1 MLIINTIGF
10 RWVGVRSATMIKASL
25 TAEFL
30 FDTMDSGVVAFSSIL
45 QAGFKVNVHAGVSIR
60 DLLCKQFDINPDYV
74 EDRIRTAFLDGK
86 PVDDFSTAIIEN
98 DATLALSSAMPGLVG
113 ATFRKGGYLAVFR
126 GTITHQQANTIAEDR
141 AGVVSIKLFNLLA
154 KEIGLTFLKRG
165 VMVDSDT
172 ARWFFSDPPD
182 AFRRGCKSILVNG
195 QDIHMDQLSQT
206 IASAGPEGFVA
217 LRLMTS

>member
-1 MLIINTIGF
+1 
-10 RWVGVRSATMIKASL
+10 MIKASL

-30 FDTMDSGVVAFSSIL
+30 FDTMDSGVVAFLSIL
-45 QAGFKVNVHAGVSIR
+45 QAGFKVNVHTGVSIR
-60 DLLCKQFDINPDYV
+60 DLLCKQFDIDPDYV
-74 EDRIRTAFLDGK
+74 KDRIRTAFLNGK

-126 GTITHQQANTIAEDR
+126 GTITHQQTDTIAEDR
-141 AGVVSIKLFNLLA
+141 TGMVSIKLFNLLA

-182 AFRRGCKSILVNG
+182 AFRRGCKGILVDG
-195 QDIHMDQLSQT
+195 QDIHIDQLSQT